1 VINQFQEPH
10 DLVNEVWNYVEDI
23 VVKVL
28 LQHSENFPQVQSAC
42 RRSVQSLMDKARAR
56 SSHHVKELIEMELV
70 SDYTANPDYMKTWA
84 EIMHGHDR
92 FMKAVE
98 DKSKPTKI
106 TLDVFGEVDVS
117 HMRSNVDL
125 ARQAFD
131 LRARLTAYWKSIVLR
146 LIDSLALHVLLGV
159 KRLVESDLETELAD
173 ELLGNKMAGM
183 ERMLTPSPS
192 TGTKRERLKK
202 SIMLLRQSKDVVANI
217 MDRISASGDV

>member
-1 VINQFQEPH
+1 
-10 DLVNEVWNYVEDI
+10 
-23 VVKVL
+23 
-28 LQHSENFPQVQSAC
+28 
-42 RRSVQSLMDKARAR
+42 
-56 SSHHVKELIEMELV
+56 MELV
-70 SDYTANPDYMKTWA
+70 SDYTANPDYMKSWS
-84 EIMHGHDR
+84 EIMHGHDK

-106 TLDVFGEVDVS
+106 SLEVFGEVDVS
-117 HMRSNVDL
+117 HMRENADL

-159 KRLVESDLETELAD
+159 KRLVEADLEAELAD

-217 MDRISASGDV
+217 MDRISASGEV